1 MFPGASIPHFL
12 TYPYEDH
19 CRRRPALT
27 VTFSQALLTLF
38 YSQSYKSFP
47 NSQNACIF
55 LSRAAS
61 STPSVLI
68 YDDDHEDDDHEDDDR
83 NKILLRAA
91 GSMSSTRLQRTVTI
105 LPRWRTGRRTSSWA
119 WQAGGSRHRA
129 WAQNPAWVRTS
140 WRERQRI
147 LFQHSTNYTRGSL

>member
-1 MFPGASIPHFL
+1 M
-12 TYPYEDH
+12 
-19 CRRRPALT
+19 
-27 VTFSQALLTLF
+27 
-38 YSQSYKSFP
+38 SFT
-47 NSQNACIF
+47 NSPNACIS

-68 YDDDHEDDDHEDDDR
+68 YDNDHNNDDR

-91 GSMSSTRLQRTVTI
+91 GSMSSTRLQRTATI
-105 LPRWRTGRRTSSWA
+105 LPRWRTGRGTSSGA
-119 WQAGGSRHRA
+119 HQAGGCRHGA

-147 LFQHSTNYTRGSL
+147 LFQHSTNYTRDGLYIPARSVFGKTLLSRHGADGRHCLQITLWHREDRTACCTRC